1 MDYEKNSLS
10 FLCAKTCIKQK
21 QRKKCVKNILINKDE
36 YAWITEKGNQIK

>member
-1 MDYEKNSLS
+1 MKKNSLS

-36 YAWITEKGNQIK
+36 YA